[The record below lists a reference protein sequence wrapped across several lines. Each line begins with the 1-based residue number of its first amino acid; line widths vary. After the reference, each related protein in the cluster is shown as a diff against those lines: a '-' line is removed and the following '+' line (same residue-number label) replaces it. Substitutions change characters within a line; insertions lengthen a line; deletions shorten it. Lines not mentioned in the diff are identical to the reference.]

1 MYVKVELHA
10 EVLLYLRGLPEAD
23 RDDFLVRLRRVREAP
38 IKRSTRHTDIE
49 IRRHDL
55 RRFEF
60 GAGVARIAIFEFDR
74 IENRIRVLR
83 CRFLKPRKLLDDEAE
98 RHDDAGGRG

>member
-1 MYVKVELHA
+1 MCVKVELHS
-10 EVLLYLRGLPEAD
+10 EVLMYLRELPEAD
-23 RDDFLVRLRRVREAP
+23 RDDFVVRLNRVREAP

-60 GAGVARIAIFEFDR
+60 GRGVARTAIFEFDR
-74 IENRIRVLR
+74 IESRIRVLR
-83 CRFLKPRKLLDDEAE
+83 CRFLRPRKLLDDETE
-98 RHDDAGGRG
+98 RHEDRAGPG

>member
-1 MYVKVELHA
+1 MCVKVELHP

-60 GAGVARIAIFEFDR
+60 GRGVARIAIFEFDR
-74 IENRIRVLR
+74 IESRIRVLR
-83 CRFLKPRKLLDDEAE
+83 CRFLRPRKLLEGETE

>member
-1 MYVKVELHA
+1 MSVKVELDL
-10 EVLLYLRGLPEAD
+10 EVLVYLRGLPEAD
-23 RDDFLVRLRRVREAP
+23 RDDFVGRLNRVREAP

-60 GAGVARIAIFEFDR
+60 GRGVARIAIFEFDR
-74 IENRIRVLR
+74 IESRIRVLR
-83 CRFLKPRKLLDDEAE
+83 CRFLKPRRLLGSET
-98 RHDDAGGRG
+98 